1 MSTAT
6 KNKPATGTSNAPPA
20 APANEPAF
28 GSGGSKPPVECFMTA
43 PEFDEI
49 HTGLY
54 RADAVVRCL
63 IHVFGGDAN
72 LKEPAKV
79 TGLFGTL
86 QAATGLMARVNTVLQ
101 NHNALPDQLSLNVEQ
116 ALSLLQLIERLQVA
130 DAHEWR
136 WSDDWYCAYFDAAS
150 GCIESALKAMDGQ
163 VKTRKAAA

>member
-1 MSTAT
+1 MSTTT
-6 KNKPATGTSNAPPA
+6 KNKSATATTTVQPA

-28 GSGGSKPPVECFMTA
+28 GSAGNKPPVDYYMTA

-49 HTGLY
+49 HTSLY

-79 TGLFGTL
+79 IGLFGTL
-86 QAATGLMARVNTVLQ
+86 QAASGLMARVNMVLQ
-101 NHNALPDQLSLNVEQ
+101 NHNALPDQLRLNVEQ
-116 ALSLLQLIERLQVA
+116 ALSMLQLIETLQIA
-130 DAHEWR
+130 DDHEWR

-150 GCIESALKAMDGQ
+150 GCIESALKAMNSQ
-163 VKTRKAAA
+163 VKIRKAAA